1 MPSTQLLDD
10 GRICVQRT
18 GEGRPVVCSHGLG
31 DSTATWSELQ
41 GTLAAGFETLAWDLR
56 GHGESAR
63 PEAPEEYSRE
73 LALADLDRVVDAA
86 AEDVILIG
94 HSLGGYLSQCHVIR
108 NPTGI
113 RALVLIATGPGF
125 ADAERRERWNG
136 YVGKAGSR
144 FDIPPAAV
152 RLAEQHDDLVMA
164 NLDQIRLPVLQ
175 IVGAKDSAYHGAF
188 EYLKRR
194 IDGVESLMIP
204 GAGHHVHRTHAVEV
218 GKAISAFLERL
229 P

>member
-1 MPSTQLLDD
+1 LLDD

-18 GEGRPVVCSHGLG
+18 GQGRPVVCSHGLG
-31 DSTATWSELQ
+31 DSTATWSELL

-63 PEAPEEYSRE
+63 PEAREEYSRE
-73 LALADLDRVVDAA
+73 LALAD
-86 AEDVILIG
+86 
-94 HSLGGYLSQCHVIR
+94 
-108 NPTGI
+108 
-113 RALVLIATGPGF
+113 
-125 ADAERRERWNG
+125 
-136 YVGKAGSR
+136 
-144 FDIPPAAV
+144 
-152 RLAEQHDDLVMA
+152 
-164 NLDQIRLPVLQ
+164 LDQIRLPVLQ

-204 GAGHHVHRTHAVEV
+204 SAGHHVHRTHAVEV
-218 GKAISAFLERL
+218 GKAISAFLEPL